1 MRGPR
6 QKGSDNGGTDARQA
20 ILDAAERIF
29 GMEGYAGAVIRDIAD
44 AAGVNLGLIQYHC
57 GTKDRLFAEAVNRRF
72 AQWET
77 RVVGA
82 VEAAAAAPGASERDV
97 IRAFLTPFLE
107 VLASGDE
114 GWINYLRLLG
124 RGMSAYAM
132 GKVHPAL
139 VQLSDIPDVLKS
151 NLRAI
156 GGLNDDVALDTAS
169 YVLEVTLTYLV
180 QDRGLLTARTHGKVT
195 PAGMAAELNFLTD
208 LFAAT
213 FEVRRRA

>member
-1 MRGPR
+1 MPR
-6 QKGSDNGGTDARQA
+6 QKGADTGGTEARQA

-29 GMEGYAGAVIRDIAD
+29 GLEGYSGAVIRDIAN

-57 GTKDRLFAEAVNRRF
+57 GTKDRLFAAAVNRRF
-72 AQWET
+72 EEWER

-82 VEAAAAAPGASERDV
+82 VEAAAATPGATMRDV
-97 IRAFLTPFLE
+97 IRAFLSPFLE

-124 RGMSAYAM
+124 RGMSAYAI

-139 VQLSDIPDVLKS
+139 VQLSDIPDVLKT
-151 NLRAI
+151 NLRTI
-156 GGLNDDVALDTAS
+156 GRLEDDVALDMAS

-180 QDRGLLTARTHGKVT
+180 QDRGLMTARTHGKVT
-195 PAGMAAELNFLTD
+195 PGNVVTQLDFLTE
-208 LFAAT
+208 LFAGT
-213 FEVRRRA
+213 FEAGRGG